1 MGWATSRYRRWKP
14 HVLAIVVAVYWS
26 PANVAGAEVSRP
38 AEDTRVAVSLP
49 HVSPCLAGCPVV
61 SSNGN
66 RVVVGENLVFSNNR
80 QTKFPDWVAYIVAPR
95 LFGPTRGRV
104 WRADPRL
111 PENETL
117 EPEDYRGAYAA
128 IGVDRGHLAPLAS
141 FAGASQWRVTNYL
154 SNVTPQRSA
163 LNRGPWARLEAAV
176 RRLARDLGTR
186 PVHILAGPLYERKMR
201 PLPNADETHVVPSGY
216 WKVVAIGAPDGVGAA
231 IAFVMDQDLP
241 RSADFCDV
249 AYRIGLH
256 DLELRTGIDLFR
268 DLGAPSLAEIQ
279 ARSAGLAERL
289 GCEERP

>member
-1 MGWATSRYRRWKP
+1 
-14 HVLAIVVAVYWS
+14 
-26 PANVAGAEVSRP
+26 
-38 AEDTRVAVSLP
+38 
-49 HVSPCLAGCPVV
+49 
-61 SSNGN
+61 
-66 RVVVGENLVFSNNR
+66 
-80 QTKFPDWVAYIVAPR
+80 
-95 LFGPTRGRV
+95 
-104 WRADPRL
+104 
-111 PENETL
+111 
-117 EPEDYRGAYAA
+117 
-128 IGVDRGHLAPLAS
+128 
-141 FAGASQWRVTNYL
+141 
-154 SNVTPQRSA
+154 
-163 LNRGPWARLEAAV
+163 
-176 RRLARDLGTR
+176 
-186 PVHILAGPLYERKMR
+186 MR